1 MIDSTAN
8 SQQTAT
14 DSTLPISRWPSL
26 LFVVAAVSAVTWMM
40 SLLILSVTSANPVTL
55 NRDQIIDSS
64 DVLTALVKD
73 PRSGTIQVERSW
85 KNVVGENELT
95 VSDLASLAVTKEQ
108 RFIIPILRNQD
119 AWHVTPS
126 KLPKNPRLIYPASD
140 EAKLQLKSI
149 LKTGHLP

>member
-1 MIDSTAN
+1 MMDSTAN
-8 SQQTAT
+8 SQQTAI
-14 DSTLPISRWPSL
+14 DSTLPVSRWQSL
-26 LFVVAAVSAVTWMM
+26 LFILAAVSAVIWMM

-55 NRDQIIDSS
+55 NRDQIIGSS

-73 PRSGTIQVERSW
+73 PESGTIKVEKSW
-85 KNVVGENELT
+85 KNVVDEQELKVT
-95 VSDLASLAVTKEQ
+95 DLASLAVTKEE

-126 KLPKNPRLIYPASD
+126 KLPKTPRLIYPASD
-140 EAKLQLKSI
+140 EADRQLKSI